1 MGAHPG
7 SFSGGENCRW
17 TSWAQTDSDPLCARS
32 WILNT
37 GAQWHM
43 LPQSFPN
50 YKTVHRR
57 FQTWCRDEVLRR
69 VLTDVANELRDRGA
83 LNEEECF
90 IDATFVMAKGG
101 GSEIGTTKRGKGMK
115 IMAIVDRHG
124 LPLSVS
130 THAANHHE
138 VRLVQLCFDF
148 YMIEAKPE
156 NLIGDRAYD
165 SDPLDA
171 ELRKDGI
178 EMIAPHRGNRS
189 KPPTQDRRRL
199 SRYMRRWLVERFFA
213 WIQWQRGS
221 SFAGNTT
228 PTISSAL
235 SSLPA
240 SLSSS
245 NDFEIGSTPTRPVGA
260 PGTWREPKRADGAAE
275 RGPHETRPDA
285 SARATKRKNTRRKV
299 CDHETLNCSR
309 DMRASRSLCALL
321 RTFIHSVAAPASLVA
336 VRTHFSK
343 RASTCRSPV
352 CQRRLR

>member
-1 MGAHPG
+1 MIRLTDEQWERIRDHFPEENIADGRPG
-7 SFSGGENCRW
+7 RRPIPTRYVLE
-17 TSWAQTDSDPLCARS
+17 AVL

-43 LPQSFPN
+43 LPQSYPN

-57 FQTWCRDEVLRR
+57 FQTWCRDAVLRR

-90 IDATFVMAKGG
+90 IDATFVTAKGG
-101 GSEIGTTKRGKGMK
+101 GLEIGATKRGKGMK

-156 NLIGDRAYD
+156 KLIGDRAYD

-178 EMIAPHRGNRS
+178 EMIAPHRCNRS

-213 WIQWQRGS
+213 WLQWQRRILIRWEYHAHNFLG
-221 SFAGNTT
+221 FVQLAC
-228 PTISSAL
+228 L
-235 SSLPA
+235 VML
-240 SLSSS
+240 
-245 NDFEIGSTPTRPVGA
+245 F
-260 PGTWREPKRADGAAE
+260 KR
-275 RGPHETRPDA
+275 
-285 SARATKRKNTRRKV
+285 
-299 CDHETLNCSR
+299 
-309 DMRASRSLCALL
+309 
-321 RTFIHSVAAPASLVA
+321 F
-336 VRTHFSK
+336 
-343 RASTCRSPV
+343 
-352 CQRRLR
+352 

>member
-1 MGAHPG
+1 MIRLTDEQWERIRDHFPEENIADGRPG
-7 SFSGGENCRW
+7 RKPTPTRCVLE
-17 TSWAQTDSDPLCARS
+17 AVL

-43 LPQSFPN
+43 LPQSYPN
-50 YKTVHRR
+50 YKTVQRR

-101 GSEIGTTKRGKGMK
+101 GLEIGATKRGKGMK

-165 SDPLDA
+165 SDPLDHT
-171 ELRKDGI
+171 LRQDGI
-178 EMIAPHRGNRS
+178 EMIAPHRSNRS

-199 SRYMRRWLVERFFA
+199 RRCWSNA
-213 WIQWQRGS
+213 SSPGS
-221 SFAGNTT
+221 SGSAESSSAGNIIQRT
-228 PTISSAL
+228 
-235 SSLPA
+235 SLASFNSPA

-245 NDFEIGSTPTRPVGA
+245 GDFEIGSNYSTVHKKRPLMSEMGHLRPTRS
-260 PGTWREPKRADGAAE
+260 E
-275 RGPHETRPDA
+275 
-285 SARATKRKNTRRKV
+285 ATGS
-299 CDHETLNCSR
+299 CL
-309 DMRASRSLCALL
+309 
-321 RTFIHSVAAPASLVA
+321 PASPRKRPSQIKMWSA
-336 VRTHFSK
+336 VSCQK
-343 RASTCRSPV
+343 RLNV
-352 CQRRLR
+352 